1 MLKKLG
7 LCIALAL
14 GMVSAQSTS
23 KLKGKTIYLHRQ
35 FVDGGH
41 ANGFLALK
49 TLLQANASVYGYKL
63 EVSDNPL
70 TQEQFNT
77 VFGRLYKGDGTKP
90 ANPIDVMIFSQGEG
104 DWNVTGNP
112 FVGGADVRMQ
122 QINAHVRGGGGLII
136 THAAAGRE
144 ISRSGWLFGA
154 KLMTDWFE
162 DEYYASAA
170 VSGNGGH
177 FSSGTAG
184 TVTFDEETLPSHD
197 SSQYFVRNVMLLLCE
212 LLYVASVVALIA
224 WLGHTDAWIPR
235 ALPQLAVLPLA
246 PIALG
251 NLSSVLVP
259 TPFMRLNR
267 RFQAP
272 GTWVRWAVYV
282 AIPLMLSTYSLA
294 LYWLPSRVEHH
305 FEPKVL
311 KRVAALK
318 HLTITQSSATHVY
331 VAIWLVVIPLWQLA
345 VWLFALRLAD
355 ALARMRRHGLARLM
369 DRHVELAGGLPP
381 LSLYQSVRALPV
393 RFREIPTDLR
403 AELKLIRSELL
414 EASTTLS
421 RL

>member
-1 MLKKLG
+1 MAEHQAADG
-7 LCIALAL
+7 GGVAETGASVAAGAEADVVVAAATDAGETDTVVGAEADI
-14 GMVSAQSTS
+14 V
-23 KLKGKTIYLHRQ
+23 
-35 FVDGGH
+35 VDGEKDPLVNAAAAAIVAVDEAVADDAAAKPPLPKRPTLLGEF
-41 ANGFLALK
+41 ARVVRTRPDWLYGMLCSWGIGYGFLAYLVLF
-49 TLLQANASVYGYKL
+49 THPNLTGDPTTVVVLIVLTAIADGSLTNQLAAEPEWSAALL
-63 EVSDNPL
+63 
-70 TQEQFNT
+70 
-77 VFGRLYKGDGTKP
+77 
-90 ANPIDVMIFSQGEG
+90 
-104 DWNVTGNP
+104 
-112 FVGGADVRMQ
+112 
-122 QINAHVRGGGGLII
+122 
-136 THAAAGRE
+136 
-144 ISRSGWLFGA
+144 RSG
-154 KLMTDWFE
+154 E
-162 DEYYASAA
+162 DPARI
-170 VSGNGGH
+170 
-177 FSSGTAG
+177 
-184 TVTFDEETLPSHD
+184 LR
-197 SSQYFVRNVMLLLCE
+197 VRNVMLLLCE